1 MTWLN
6 DGESVDPA
14 FKPLEEAG
22 QGESE
27 GFELAERDLI
37 AHATHGDDGT
47 TTHILLDVDPRDE
60 EEAPPQDVY
69 GEADEE
75 IRPDA

>member
-1 MTWLN
+1 MTWSSDN
-6 DGESVDPA
+6 PA

-27 GFELAERDLI
+27 GFELAERELI
-37 AHATHGDDGT
+37 EHASHGDDGT
-47 TTHILLDVDPRDE
+47 TTHILLDADPRDE
-60 EEAPPQDVY
+60 EESDAVY

-75 IRPDA
+75 LHPDA

>member
-1 MTWLN
+1 MMWASN
-6 DGESVDPA
+6 DPA

-27 GFELAERDLI
+27 GFELAERALI
-37 AHATHGDDGT
+37 EHATHTDDDGT
-47 TTHILLDVDPRDE
+47 PTRILLDADQRDE
-60 EEAPPQDVY
+60 EDSGAVY

-75 IRPDA
+75 LHPDA